1 MVQSQS
7 EYIDGEIVPLTARSP
22 NHNDIAGHFY
32 AHLKFSLK
40 GQNSKVFIGD
50 LRLSIPRYHLYT
62 YPDVMVVK
70 GEPVL
75 LDDRTYTIINPL
87 AIVEVLSKSTKNYDQ
102 SEDTHIFDAPKAGGD
117 VILMT
122 QDRDFI
128 ELVERYGS
136 PPQVIWLTC
145 GNTSNDRLKEIMTA
159 TLPNAIELLRLGE
172 SVVEIT
178 GN

>member
-1 MVQSQS
+1 M
-7 EYIDGEIVPLTARSP
+7 A
-22 NHNDIAGHFY
+22 
-32 AHLKFSLK
+32 
-40 GQNSKVFIGD
+40 
-50 LRLSIPRYHLYT
+50 
-62 YPDVMVVK
+62 VK

-87 AIVEVLSKSTKNYDQ
+87 ASVEVLSKSTKNYDQ
-102 SEDTHIFDAPKAGGD
+102 SEDTHIFDAPKAAGD

-122 QDRDFI
+122 KDRDFI

-136 PPQVIWLTC
+136 PPQLIWLTC

-159 TLPNAIELLRLGE
+159 TLLNAIELLRSGE

>member
-1 MVQSQS
+1 M
-7 EYIDGEIVPLTARSP
+7 A
-22 NHNDIAGHFY
+22 
-32 AHLKFSLK
+32 
-40 GQNSKVFIGD
+40 
-50 LRLSIPRYHLYT
+50 
-62 YPDVMVVK
+62 
-70 GEPVL
+70 
-75 LDDRTYTIINPL
+75 
-87 AIVEVLSKSTKNYDQ
+87 
-102 SEDTHIFDAPKAGGD
+102 KAAGD

-122 QDRDFI
+122 KDRDFI

-159 TLPNAIELLRLGE
+159 TLPNAIELLRSGE

>member
-1 MVQSQS
+1 
-7 EYIDGEIVPLTARSP
+7 
-22 NHNDIAGHFY
+22 
-32 AHLKFSLK
+32 
-40 GQNSKVFIGD
+40 
-50 LRLSIPRYHLYT
+50 
-62 YPDVMVVK
+62 MVVK

-75 LDDRTYTIINPL
+75 LDDRTDTIINPL
-87 AIVEVLSKSTKNYDQ
+87 ASVEVLSKSTKNYDQ
-102 SEDTHIFDAPKAGGD
+102 SEDTHIFDAAKAAGD

-122 QDRDFI
+122 KDRDFI

-136 PPQVIWLTC
+136 PPHVIWLTC